1 MGERIYVT
9 IDEIKDAAERIR
21 PYIVRTPLI
30 RCESLDK
37 KLGCKVYLKPEMLQK
52 SGSFKMRGASNK
64 VLLLSEEER
73 QQEIICCSAG
83 NHAKACAAVGKQL
96 EIHSVSVMPEDAP
109 KCKID
114 GVRDLG
120 GEIWFGPR
128 KGNRRVEMVEEG
140 VKKYGY
146 VDVDPSDDLDLIAG
160 AGTVGLEIMED
171 LPDVDTVL
179 VPCGGA
185 GLLSGVATAVKSL
198 RNNAKVIGVQAAV
211 NNGYGLSFKARD
223 VVVKPTT
230 DSIADGLNCSRPG
243 KVTFPIVLKYVDE
256 FLGTEEHAIAD
267 ATKLVAAESK
277 LVAEPSSCVGIGA
290 VLSGVYKPDP
300 DEKVVFVLSAGNWDI
315 DQLGRI
321 YEDVFFQE
329 V

>member
-1 MGERIYVT
+1 MEERIYVT
-9 IDEIKDAAERIR
+9 LDEIRDAAVRIK
-21 PYIVRTPLI
+21 PYVVRTPLL
-30 RCESLDK
+30 RCEVLDK
-37 KLGCKVYLKPEMLQK
+37 KLGCEVYLKPEMLQI
-52 SGSFKMRGASNK
+52 SGSFKMRGATNK
-64 VLLLSEEER
+64 VLMLDEEER
-73 QQEIICCSAG
+73 KRGIICCSAG
-83 NHAKACAAVGKQL
+83 NHAKACAAVGKHL
-96 EIHSVSVMPEDAP
+96 GIHSVSVMPEDAP

-114 GVRDLG
+114 GVIGLG

-140 VKKYGY
+140 VEKYGY

-171 LPDVDTVL
+171 LPDADTVL

-185 GLLSGVATAVKSL
+185 GLLSGVATAVK
-198 RNNAKVIGVQAAV
+198 NIKPETKVIGVQAAV
-211 NNGYGLSFKARD
+211 NNGYSLSFKAKD

-243 KVTFPIVLKYVDE
+243 KVTFPIVLKYVDD
-256 FLGTEEHAIAD
+256 FLGTEERAIAD
-267 ATKLVAAESK
+267 GARLVAAEAK

-290 VLSGVYKPDP
+290 VLSGIYKPEP
-300 DEKVVFVLSAGNWDI
+300 GEKVVFVLSAGNWDI

-321 YEDVFFQE
+321 YEDVFFD
-329 V
+329 